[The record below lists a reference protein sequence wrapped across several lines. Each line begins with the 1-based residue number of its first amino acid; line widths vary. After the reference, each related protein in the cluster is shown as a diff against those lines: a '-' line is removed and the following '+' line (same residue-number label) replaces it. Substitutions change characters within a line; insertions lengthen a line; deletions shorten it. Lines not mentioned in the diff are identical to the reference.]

1 MNIPTDIPMAIPMD
15 ITMAIP
21 IDIPVEIP
29 MDIPMD
35 IPVETNTHL
44 EWLWYLYVY
53 THIQPSEEDFLTQ
66 INNRDPVYLV
76 LYWNKLEHMYPRF
89 LEEEMDMDAIVLMRQ
104 PDFDFFGIR
113 NFLV

>member
-1 MNIPTDIPMAIPMD
+1 MNIPTDIPMATPMD
-15 ITMAIP
+15 ITIAIP
-21 IDIPVEIP
+21 VDIQ
-29 MDIPMD
+29 MDIPME
-35 IPVETNTHL
+35 INPHI
-44 EWLWYLYVY
+44 EWLWYLYLY

-104 PDFDFFGIR
+104 PDFDFFEIR